1 MLHAYVQRFD
11 VTGKLKKFGK
21 ILGNYTGSKPNQ
33 TKSKAL
39 IIMLLLASVHCTA
52 DLVALQIAGCTHTP
66 VVQDST
72 PQHSTALSGYPF
84 WDRLAAR
91 HMLPCPPARPHLLPQ
106 APAAATASTTN
117 NSGSGP
123 SQIA

>member
-1 MLHAYVQRFD
+1 MRQGFD
-11 VTGKLKKFGK
+11 VTGNLKKFGK

-72 PQHSTALSGYPF
+72 PQHSTALSGGYPF

-91 HMLPCPPARPHLLPQ
+91 HMLPCPPAGLHAHISPP
-106 APAAATASTTN
+106 
-117 NSGSGP
+117 GP
-123 SQIA
+123 SSSQHHHQ